1 MYAQDKEKELYEK
14 LTQKLSE
21 KDIWGNYKKPDCL
34 ITLET
39 LAKEHQLNLE
49 TIGFFIDVTKPYF
62 PAPTDIIPFAS
73 TGGDGCYFAFVTDF
87 GYQLDLEFAPIL
99 FVSPT
104 DFDKTRPNQA
114 NILFAANFN
123 DFLSI
128 MLQIWDAEIIR
139 FKDVTKMDFDK
150 EVDRIKSESIGQG
163 NELNQKRKVVQEVLT
178 QNFKLRELHNLNEY
192 YQSLHSEREA
202 NNLIKTIDGI
212 GIKINDTPKLTAN
225 SITKP
230 IDINS
235 LDSLLEKL
243 TGIEKNKFYREAAYI
258 YPHFKEDFLI
268 VLEKIS
274 NQMKRDNLLRE
285 AKIID
290 FEIMQSRYYE
300 EYLKI
305 RKEKVNRKEK

>member
-14 LTQKLSE
+14 LNQKLPDT
-21 KDIWGNYKKPDCL
+21 DIWGNYKKPNCL

-39 LAKEHQLNLE
+39 LTKEHQLNLE
-49 TIGFFIDVTKPYF
+49 TIGFFLDLNKPYS
-62 PAPTDIIPFAS
+62 PAPIDIIPFAS
-73 TGGDGCYFAFVTDF
+73 TGGDGCYFAFLTDF
-87 GYQLDLEFAPIL
+87 GYHVDLESAPIL

-114 NILFAANFN
+114 NIIFAANFN

-128 MLQIWDAEIIR
+128 MLEIWDAEIIR

-150 EVDRIKSESIGQG
+150 EIYKLKSESLGFD
-163 NELNQKRKVVQEVLT
+163 NVRNQKRKVVQQILT
-178 QNFKLRELHNLNEY
+178 QSFELREIGNFNEY
-192 YQSLHSEREA
+192 YRSLYIERE
-202 NNLIKTIDGI
+202 NSDIIKTIDGI
-212 GIKINDTPKLTAN
+212 GIKVNVPLQLTSN

-230 IDINS
+230 IDIHS
-235 LDSLLEKL
+235 LDSLLKKM
-243 TGIEKNKFYREAAYI
+243 TNIEKKKFYREAAYI
-258 YPHFKEDFLI
+258 YPYYKEDFLI

-274 NQMKRDNLLRE
+274 NQMKKDNLLRE

-290 FEIMQSRYYE
+290 FEIMQSRHYE

-305 RKEKVNRKEK
+305 RKEKVNRK